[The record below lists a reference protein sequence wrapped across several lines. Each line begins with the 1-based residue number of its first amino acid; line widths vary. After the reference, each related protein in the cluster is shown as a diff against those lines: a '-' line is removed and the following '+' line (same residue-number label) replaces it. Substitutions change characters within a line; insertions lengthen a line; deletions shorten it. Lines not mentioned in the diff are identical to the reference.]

1 MSEEL
6 KPQAQAV
13 AIVSTA
19 ESAYLDEIK
28 KIDNP
33 AEQLKQSLEGLEDYG
48 DFDLLETLAD
58 GLENM
63 NPESRAAKKIFLQI
77 GRASCRERV

>member
-13 AIVSTA
+13 AVVSTA

-28 KIDNP
+28 KIDKDLNITIGMKV
-33 AEQLKQSLEGLEDYG
+33 LKNKLSLIEWG
-48 DFDLLETLAD
+48 D
-58 GLENM
+58 
-63 NPESRAAKKIFLQI
+63 
-77 GRASCRERV
+77 